1 MPEMRRY
8 EGRAALVTGGGS
20 GIGEACCL
28 RLASEGAKV
37 AVLDIDARA
46 AGEVAQRIAAAG
58 GEAAAISV
66 DVSHPES
73 VDAAVN
79 EAVRRLGPL
88 RLAVNNAGIGGPR
101 LPPEESPLDQWERI
115 LAVNLSGVYYCMR
128 AEHPHLFAAGGGAI
142 VNTASIHS
150 VIAAPTNPAYGASK
164 HGVLGLTKVC
174 ALAWGRQG
182 IRVNAVGPGFTPTPL
197 TAATTEAYR
206 QQFLDGQALNYFPQ
220 PDDIAAT
227 VAFLGSNEAKA
238 ITGQL
243 HLVDGGFTIA

>member
-1 MPEMRRY
+1 MRRY
-8 EGRAALVTGGGS
+8 VGRTALVTGGGS

-37 AVLDIDARA
+37 AVLDIN
-46 AGEVAQRIAAAG
+46 AAAAEAVAERITAEG
-58 GEAAAISV
+58 GEAAAIVV
-66 DVSHPES
+66 DVADP
-73 VDAAVN
+73 AAVQAAVF
-79 EAVRRLGPL
+79 EAVSALGPL
-88 RLAVNNAGIGGPR
+88 KLAVNNAGIGGPR
-101 LPPEESPLDQWERI
+101 LPPEEATLEQWDRV

-128 AEHPHLFAAGGGAI
+128 AEHPHLLAAGGGAI

-174 ALAWGRQG
+174 ALAWGKQG

-197 TAATTEAYR
+197 TAAASDEHKAR
-206 QQFLDGQALNYFPQ
+206 FLEVQALKAFPQ
-220 PDDIAAT
+220 PEDIAAT
-227 VAFLGSNEAKA
+227 VAFLGSDDARA

-243 HLVDGGFTIA
+243 HLVDAGFTIA